1 MIQRGDYRMSYKTWL
16 SAAVVGGALVVG
28 AQGAAL
34 AQTKWDLPGAY
45 PAGNF
50 HTKNMVQFAED
61 VKKLSGG
68 KLEITVHPGASL
80 FKAPEI
86 KRAVQTGQVQIGEV
100 LMVNVEN
107 EIPIFGADGVP
118 FLATSFDA
126 AAKLWAAQ
134 KPLIEKKLADQG
146 MTALYAVPWPPQGIY
161 TKKDINKIEDLK
173 GVKWRAYSPATSRI
187 AELVQA
193 QPVTIQVAEL
203 AQALATGVVDT
214 MMTSGST
221 GRDSKVWESL
231 THYYDTQAWLP
242 KNLVFVNNDAFKKL
256 DAATQ
261 KAVKDAAAAAEKRG
275 WETAKAETES
285 AKADLA
291 KNGMKV
297 QPPSAELKAGLEKVG
312 ATMIEEWV
320 KKTGADGKTIV
331 DNYKKM

>member
-1 MIQRGDYRMSYKTWL
+1 MVYKKWLAAAALGGVLIAGGD
-16 SAAVVGGALVVG
+16 
-28 AQGAAL
+28 AL

-50 HTKNMVQFAED
+50 HTKNLVQFAED

-107 EIPIFGADGVP
+107 EIPVFGADGVP

-126 AAKLWAAQ
+126 AYKLWQAQ
-134 KPLIEKKLADQG
+134 KPVIEKKLAEQG
-146 MTALYAVPWPPQGIY
+146 MTALYAVAWPPQGIY
-161 TKKDINKIEDLK
+161 AKKDINKVEDLK
-173 GVKWRAYSPATSRI
+173 GTKWRAYSPHTSRI

-193 QPVTIQVAEL
+193 QPVTIQQAEL

-214 MMTSGST
+214 FMTSGST

-261 KAVKDAAAAAEKRG
+261 KALKDAAVEAEKRG
-275 WETAKAETES
+275 WEMAKVETES

-297 QPPSAELKAGLEKVG
+297 LAPSPELKAGLEKVG
-312 ATMIEEWV
+312 ATMIEEWT
-320 KKTGADGKTIV
+320 KKAGPDGKAII
-331 DNYKKM
+331 DAFRK

>member
-1 MIQRGDYRMSYKTWL
+1 MTRKMWL
-16 SAAVVGGALVVG
+16 SAAVFGVAFAGASG
-28 AQGAAL
+28 AF

-45 PAGNF
+45 GANNF
-50 HTKNMVQFAED
+50 HSKNLQMFADD
-61 VKKLSGG
+61 VKKMSGG

-107 EIPIFGADGVP
+107 EIPVFGADGVP
-118 FLATSFDA
+118 FLATSYEA
-126 AAKLWAAQ
+126 SGKLWAAQ
-134 KPLIEKKLADQG
+134 KPVIEKKLNEQG
-146 MTALYAVPWPPQGIY
+146 MTSLYAVPWPPQGIY
-161 TKKDINKIEDLK
+161 AKKDLNTIEDLK
-173 GVKWRAYSPATSRI
+173 GTKWRAYSPATSRI

-193 QPVTIQVAEL
+193 QPVTIQAAEL
-203 AQALATGVVDT
+203 AQALATGVVTT

-231 THYYDTQAWLP
+231 THFYDTQAWLP
-242 KNLVFVNNDAFKKL
+242 KNLIFVNNDAFKKL

-275 WETAKAETES
+275 LEMSIAETEAS
-285 AKADLA
+285 KADLA

-297 QPPSAELKAGLEKVG
+297 LAPSPALKAGLEKVG
-312 ATMIEEWV
+312 ATMIDEWV

-331 DNYKKM
+331 DGFKKM